1 MRGSI
6 ALRSSRSARPAI
18 AIAAVLILG
27 LIIPSTAVA
36 GQRDRSHWSV
46 TLPGGVIDCGSF
58 EDHFTDYYDVA
69 ETDIF
74 DTDGNL
80 VNVTY
85 HIEHHSD
92 DTNSVTGLTLHEHG
106 HYTETDDLVAGT
118 YVLTGNEEI
127 MNRPGRGVVVQDAGR
142 VVFDSAF
149 NITFFAGGRNH
160 SEVLNG
166 DQVLCD
172 ALS

>member
-1 MRGSI
+1 VEVLV
-6 ALRSSRSARPAI
+6 APRSLRSARLATV
-18 AIAAVLILG
+18 IAAVLLLG
-27 LIIPSTAVA
+27 VMIPSTALA
-36 GQRDRSHWSV
+36 GQRERSHWSV
-46 TLPGGVIDCGSF
+46 TFPGGVIDCGSF

-74 DTDGNL
+74 DKGGNL
-80 VNVTY
+80 VKVTY

-92 DTNSVTGLTLHEHG
+92 DMNSVTGLTLHEHG

-118 YVLTGNEEI
+118 YTLTGNEEI
-127 MNRPGRGVVVQDAGR
+127 INRPGRGVVVQDVGR
-142 VVFDSAF
+142 IVYDSAF

-166 DQVLCD
+166 GQVLCD